1 MFQQA
6 RWKLT
11 LWFAGTVAVIFGVI
25 GIAIF
30 ASAGKAL
37 FDGVDS
43 DLEARAQREVLGPL
57 AGQPLNPEAQG
68 ILQVATA
75 GGYFYAITDQNGV
88 LVKSTSNVEAGGL
101 APVAELP
108 DAASG
113 NTEYINTK
121 STDGD
126 DLRVYVVPVE
136 TRRGDTLYLQVGR
149 STEPERRAL
158 RQLLL
163 ILVAGGGAGLALAM
177 AGGFWLS
184 DRALKPIRTAMEKQR
199 EFVADASH
207 ELRTPLALIRANAEI
222 LKREG
227 YKPVDSNIESV
238 DDIILETDRLAALVT
253 QMLTLARAETDQPPQ
268 FVPVDLNGLAEDTA
282 REMRLLAE
290 PRDIS
295 IAVDAG
301 DETIVS
307 GDPLRLRELITIL
320 LDNSLK
326 YSEEGAAV
334 TVRVRPDSGRAVLK
348 VTDTGRGIPIEA
360 MPKLFDRFYRADK
373 ARSREMGG
381 SGLGLSIAKWIAD
394 VHRGTI
400 GIESIPGQGTTVT
413 VGLPLAAS

>member
-11 LWFAGTVAVIFGVI
+11 LWFAGTVTVIFGVI

-43 DLEARAQREVLGPL
+43 DLEARAQREVLRPL
-57 AGQPLNPEAQG
+57 AGRGFDPSAQG
-68 ILQVATA
+68 ILQLATA
-75 GGYFYAITDQNGV
+75 GGYFYAITDQDGT
-88 LVKSTSNVEAGGL
+88 LLQSTSNVEVGGL
-101 APVAELP
+101 ASVEDLP
-108 DAASG
+108 DATG
-113 NTEYINTK
+113 ETEYVNTK
-121 STDGD
+121 SADGD

-136 TRRGDTLYLQVGR
+136 TIRGDKLYLQVGR
-149 STEPERRAL
+149 STEPEHQAL
-158 RQLLL
+158 RRLVL

-177 AGGFWLS
+177 AAGFWLS
-184 DRALKPIRTAMEKQR
+184 GRALKPIRTAMEKQR

-227 YKPVDSNIESV
+227 HKPVDSNIESV

-253 QMLTLARAETDQPPQ
+253 QMLALARAETDQPPQ
-268 FVPVDLNGLAEDTA
+268 FVPVDLTGLAQDTA

-290 PRDIS
+290 PREIS
-295 IAVDAG
+295 IAVEADG
-301 DETIVS
+301 ETIVS
-307 GDPLRLRELITIL
+307 GDPLRLRELMTIL

-326 YSEEGAAV
+326 YSENGAAV
-334 TVRVRPDSGRAVLK
+334 TVRVRPESGRAVLK
-348 VTDTGRGIPIEA
+348 VTDTGRGIPADA

-394 VHRGTI
+394 VHKGTI
-400 GIESIPGQGTTVT
+400 GIESAPGQGTTVT
-413 VGLPLAAS
+413 VGLPLAG

>member
-1 MFQQA
+1 LFQQA

-11 LWFAGTVAVIFGVI
+11 LWFTGVVAVIFAVI

-30 ASAGKAL
+30 ISAGRAL

-43 DLEARAQREVLGPL
+43 DLEARAQREVLRPL
-57 AGQPLNPEAQG
+57 AGQVLNPEAQG
-68 ILQVATA
+68 ALEIATS
-75 GGYFYAITDQNGV
+75 GGYFYAITTNNGDI
-88 LVKSTSNVEAGGL
+88 LRATGNVDPAGL
-101 APVAELP
+101 ATVSQLP
-108 DAASG
+108 AANSG
-113 NTEYINTK
+113 DVVFLNTK
-121 STDGD
+121 SADGD
-126 DLRVYVVPVE
+126 DLRIYIRPIE
-136 TRRGDTLYLQVGR
+136 TFQGRTLYLQVGR
-149 STEPERRAL
+149 STEPERQAL

-163 ILVAGGGAGLALAM
+163 ILVAGGAAGMALAM

-184 DRALKPIRTAMEKQR
+184 GRALKPIRTAMDKQK

-227 YKPVDSNIESV
+227 EKPVDANISSV
-238 DDIILETDRLAALVT
+238 DDIIQETDRLAALVG
-253 QMLTLARAETDQPPQ
+253 QMLTLARADTSQPPPQ
-268 FVPVDLNGLAEDTA
+268 FVPVDLNDLAQEAA

-295 IAVDAG
+295 IEVDADG
-301 DETIVS
+301 ETLVS

-334 TVRVRPDSGRAVLK
+334 TVRVRPDAGRAVLA
-348 VTDTGRGIPIEA
+348 VSDTGRGIAPEA
-360 MPKLFDRFYRADK
+360 MPQVFDRFYRADK

-394 VHRGTI
+394 VHKGTI
-400 GIESIPGQGTTVT
+400 GIESVPGLGTTVT
-413 VGLPLAAS
+413 VGLPLAP